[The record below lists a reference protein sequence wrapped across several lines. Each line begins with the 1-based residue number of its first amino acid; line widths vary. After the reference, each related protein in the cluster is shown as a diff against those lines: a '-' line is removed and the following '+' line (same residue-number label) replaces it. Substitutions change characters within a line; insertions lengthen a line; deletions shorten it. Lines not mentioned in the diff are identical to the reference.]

1 MHSMSTM
8 WTLATF
14 RTSFQH
20 VCVQR
25 IRASYA
31 SRGSRCKENCVML
44 VVGGLRH
51 DSAHLLSRTFNILVA
66 CNTCPGAMC
75 TCHRAR
81 EDFADAGRRCSGLG
95 PDSRHASG
103 GRGPQSLEGIWV
115 CTWCFLKLPT
125 AANWCD
131 VTIPSH
137 DRLAAIPPSR
147 GQTGVFDR
155 WEKQDEPRS
164 HAVRVLG
171 AICWAEPDPSH
182 IRRGSRGATEFT
194 WSNTCF
200 ASRWRRKGLQ
210 NAAESWSCQPTAC
223 WVEEV
228 TKELRKAGWGSYQ
241 PTTRYAWTWSVIR
254 LLGNSFILW
263 CQPPCIRTT
272 LKTSTLC

>member
-25 IRASYA
+25 IRANYA

-210 NAAESWSCQPTAC
+210 TQRSLDRVNPRHAGS
-223 WVEEV
+223 
-228 TKELRKAGWGSYQ
+228 RKSQRSYEKQAGEAISRRPVMPEHDRSFAYS
-241 PTTRYAWTWSVIR
+241 AIR
-254 LLGNSFILW
+254 SF
-263 CQPPCIRTT
+263 CDASRHV
-272 LKTSTLC
+272 